1 MLQISLEKRT
11 ARGQLRLY
19 KSNAQAEDSP
29 AMSATQHGTSSC
41 SSPSHMREK
50 QPIRAS
56 QCRCYQADDGGKTK
70 LLLFASKSKT
80 MSLSTPSTALLLRIF
95 LVQTH
100 EQHVVRHQRETSRG
114 PREPLAT
121 WETQEPP
128 ERLLYAK
135 PSSFP
140 FNVSAA
146 ASAVS
151 AASESPYNKVD
162 PSRTKNR
169 AIRSYGIGVSRS
181 CGVAGRYAGVVQQL
195 NYATI
200 P

>member
-80 MSLSTPSTALLLRIF
+80 MSLSTPRTALLLRIF

-140 FNVSAA
+140 SMSRPLLQLSVQQAKVRTTRSIPHERRIERSGATVSACL
-146 ASAVS
+146 
-151 AASESPYNKVD
+151 D
-162 PSRTKNR
+162 R
-169 AIRSYGIGVSRS
+169 AELLEDMPG
-181 CGVAGRYAGVVQQL
+181 
-195 NYATI
+195 
-200 P
+200 